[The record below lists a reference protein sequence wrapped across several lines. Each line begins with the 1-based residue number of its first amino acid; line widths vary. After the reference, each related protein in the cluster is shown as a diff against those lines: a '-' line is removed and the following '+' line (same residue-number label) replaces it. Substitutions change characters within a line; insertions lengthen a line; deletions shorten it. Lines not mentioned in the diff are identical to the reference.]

1 MTAVRS
7 ESAAESGADD
17 QEQGYPPRAPLWPFT
32 SAGPPPD
39 PTPSDGPDP
48 YGNPNAEWLRVD
60 WREHLRQ
67 VDVSGAHVNYC
78 EMGEGGR
85 PIVFVHGL
93 AGCWQNWLENIPY
106 FARDHR
112 VIALDLPGFG
122 DSPMPPWEVTIS
134 NYGRLVD
141 EFCRKLKVKECA
153 LVGNSMGGFISTEVA
168 IAQPDWVE
176 KLVLLSAAGIS
187 SVHVRRRPAEAL
199 ARLLAASAG
208 LSFELRERGLRRWR
222 LRYAMFRNVFD
233 APHRLRPELLWEFAH
248 GANNAPAFLPALG
261 ALLGYDF
268 LERLDRVEVP
278 TLIVWGRDD
287 RVIPSAD
294 ALEFERHVSDS
305 RLVVFDRCGHVPMAE
320 RPVRFNRLLD
330 QFVAE

>member
-1 MTAVRS
+1 
-7 ESAAESGADD
+7 
-17 QEQGYPPRAPLWPFT
+17 
-32 SAGPPPD
+32 
-39 PTPSDGPDP
+39 
-48 YGNPNAEWLRVD
+48 
-60 WREHLRQ
+60 
-67 VDVSGAHVNYC
+67 
-78 EMGEGGR
+78 
-85 PIVFVHGL
+85 
-93 AGCWQNWLENIPY
+93 
-106 FARDHR
+106 
-112 VIALDLPGFG
+112 
-122 DSPMPPWEVTIS
+122 
-134 NYGRLVD
+134 
-141 EFCRKLKVKECA
+141 VKECA

-176 KLVLLSAAGIS
+176 RLVLLSAAGIS

-222 LRYAMFRNVFD
+222 LRYAMFRNIFD

-268 LERLDRVEVP
+268 LDRLDRVEVP

-294 ALEFERHVSDS
+294 ALEFEHHLSDS